1 MKKDIFDLRLGESK
15 VFDRAQVFFVISGES
30 SPTIT
35 KSKTYGV
42 WYMKKKGVKY
52 FHLKRKK
59 ERSRTWYWAIEAN
72 HVFSTLEDAK
82 IGVKHKLI
90 KKYEDLLEQRKKDI
104 VRIDGLLKDS
114 NNFNV
119 VDLKPSGYDKNRW
132 ISVVKFREEQ
142 RLARA

>member
-15 VFDRAQVFFVISGES
+15 VFDRAQSFYYLYGEDIMLS
-30 SPTIT
+30 Q
-35 KSKTYGV
+35 TYGV
-42 WYMKKKGVKY
+42 WYTTW
-52 FHLKRKK
+52 KK
-59 ERSRTWYWAIEAN
+59 EKHFFLKNKAKRTSRRWSWSIQAN

-104 VRIDGLLKDS
+104 VRFDGLLSDP

-119 VDLKPSGYDKNRW
+119 IDIKNKSYCKNRW
-132 ISVVKFREEQ
+132 ETVIKFREEQ
-142 RLARA
+142 RLATS